1 MKKIALITILILIA
15 VTPCYAKGSAKRA
28 VKKGNTLYDEGKFKE
43 SLEHYEKA
51 SSADPNSGIVN
62 YNIGAAS
69 YKLNDYERAVNFF
82 NRALTDEADED
93 EDLTQ
98 QTSYN
103 LANSE
108 YMYGVSKEEF
118 DLQGAIDQITE
129 SIRHYEKA
137 LELDKEDKDAIFN
150 YEYVK
155 KELKRLQEKLK
166 DQEKTQPQGDEQ
178 KDQKDQGDKQQD
190 QQQKGKDQQDK
201 KKQQQQDK
209 EQQDKQDQDQKNKEG
224 QEDQKDKDQQD
235 KEQQQQDKKDKEG
248 EDGQQDKPQQGEEK
262 SQESQDSD
270 RERNVRGSAE
280 SSANGQKGKG
290 NDSQEEMSARQA
302 SMLLDNYRH
311 EEEPKGLYKQKIE
324 TGHMPD
330 VDKDW

>member
-1 MKKIALITILILIA
+1 MKKLALITILILIA

-82 NRALTDEADED
+82 NRALTDEADKN

-108 YMYGVSKEEF
+108 YMHGASKEESN
-118 DLQGAIDQITE
+118 LQGAVDQITE

-178 KDQKDQGDKQQD
+178 E
-190 QQQKGKDQQDK
+190 DQQDK
-201 KKQQQQDK
+201 KK
-209 EQQDKQDQDQKNKEG
+209 QQDKQDQDQKNKER
-224 QEDQKDKDQQD
+224 QEDQKDKEQQD
-235 KEQQQQDKKDKEG
+235 KEQQQQEKKDKEG
-248 EDGQQDKPQQGEEK
+248 EDEQQDKPQQGEEK
-262 SQESQDSD
+262 NE
-270 RERNVRGSAE
+270 
-280 SSANGQKGKG
+280 
-290 NDSQEEMSARQA
+290 DSQEKNDQQQGKDNKFQDEMSAKQA

-324 TGHMPD
+324 THNMPD

>member
-43 SLEHYEKA
+43 SLENYEKA

-129 SIRHYEKA
+129 STRHYEKA

-178 KDQKDQGDKQQD
+178 KDQKNQGKKQQDKQQE
-190 QQQKGKDQQDK
+190 GKDQQDK
-201 KKQQQQDK
+201 KKQQ
-209 EQQDKQDQDQKNKEG
+209 QQDKQDQDQKNKEG

-235 KEQQQQDKKDKEG
+235 KEQQQQNKKDKEG
-248 EDGQQDKPQQGEEK
+248 EDDQQDKPKQGDENNEDSQKNEGQQQDEGQEPQQSN
-262 SQESQDSD
+262 SQQ
-270 RERNVRGSAE
+270 
-280 SSANGQKGKG
+280 QGKG
-290 NDSQEEMSARQA
+290 NDSQEEMSAKQA

-324 TGHMPD
+324 TGHMPN

>member
-43 SLEHYEKA
+43 SLENYEKA

-82 NRALTDEADED
+82 NRALTDEADEN

-108 YMYGVSKEEF
+108 YMHGASKEES

-178 KDQKDQGDKQQD
+178 KDQKNQGKKQQDKQQE
-190 QQQKGKDQQDK
+190 GKDQQDK
-201 KKQQQQDK
+201 KKQQ
-209 EQQDKQDQDQKNKEG
+209 QQDKQDQDQKNKEG

-235 KEQQQQDKKDKEG
+235 KEQQQQNKKDKEG
-248 EDGQQDKPQQGEEK
+248 EDDQQDKPKQGDENNEDSQKNEGQQQDEGQEPQQSN
-262 SQESQDSD
+262 SQQ
-270 RERNVRGSAE
+270 
-280 SSANGQKGKG
+280 QGKG
-290 NDSQEEMSARQA
+290 NDSQEEMSAKQA

-324 TGHMPD
+324 TGHMPN